1 MNTLKIMLS
10 LLFASSLMACGGGSG
25 SSNSGGETL
34 ELGDGSSSPSITGL
48 NGKSIATD
56 TVELL
61 GVLLEFKKGL
71 NVSVEAPVGGDCN
84 GGGKKT
90 VKPGSAG
97 VFEVNYETCKES
109 IGGLEFTINGRHSVD
124 IQTTSKKLSG
134 GPLTVHDGQG
144 TWTLSDI
151 NLDLETDGNVNAL
164 SVDLSLEEGSR
175 FNLKAKAVS
184 SEPFTGSNLVCPDS
198 GKLTLTATDGSTVSI
213 KGAPGANL
221 SLDIPKSH
229 TDNQAENLVL
239 GCSEIAINQPSDS
252 GGLAPPGAP

>member
-97 VFEVNYETCKES
+97 VFEINYETCKDS
-109 IGGLEFTINGRHSVD
+109 IGGLEFTINGKHSVD
-124 IQTTSKKLSG
+124 IQATSKKLSG

-151 NLDLETDGNVNAL
+151 NLDLESVGDVNTL
-164 SVDLSLEEGSR
+164 SVDMTMEESGR
-175 FNLKAKAVS
+175 FNLKVKAVS
-184 SEPFTGSNLVCPDS
+184 VEPFTGPDLLCPES
-198 GKLTLTATDGSTVSI
+198 GKLTLTATDDSTVSI
-213 KGAPGANL
+213 NGVPGAKLPGGNL
-221 SLDIPKSH
+221 SLDIPE
-229 TDNQAENLVL
+229 NQTGNQTL
-239 GCSEIAINQPSDS
+239 GCSEIAINQESS
-252 GGLAPPGAP
+252 GFSPPAAP